1 MSDTFMKFKIL
12 GIGMYKMNLLRNSF
26 FILFA
31 FIFFPTQIFAQGSI
45 RGTIIDSENGEPVF
59 GATIVVRSEKKFAKT
74 DFDGKYQLD
83 LVPGDYEVE
92 YQMYGYGPQK
102 KKVTIKAGPPQTI
115 NITFGLQTLET
126 VEVTDRAKNN
136 TEASLLS
143 LQRKS
148 GTVSDGISAESIK
161 KSPDSSAGDV
171 VRRVTGIT
179 LIGGKYVFVRGL
191 GERYSNTTVNDIFV
205 PTTEPDKRVVP
216 LDIFPASMLKNIRV
230 MKTFSPE
237 DPAEF
242 SGGLVKIE
250 TQEYPDQ
257 FQMSLGLGLG
267 YNKITTNRLF
277 SSFDAGDFFG
287 RPREQ
292 DQLPGLISG
301 LPSFLVFEPGS
312 RFGGLPPQLTNLA
325 PLTFNQQWTPTVA
338 NADYD
343 KSFSFSTGNTFKIT
357 ESGQRLGVFFGIQ
370 RGVEYRSRTEKQAR
384 YIPNILGPIPVPE
397 ATALQE
403 IQAQDATLYNK
414 EVSSAVN
421 LNLAYEFTKGQQ
433 IYQKNLFSVSSDT
446 NVRDTTRGVNRIDN
460 FQFVAQTNTFTA
472 RQIMN
477 TVLGGDHAIQLG
489 SMARPHKL
497 DWNFGYSVANR
508 DEPNLTTQVWR
519 RQEPPPGPTQPFFRL
534 ANNPD
539 GSRFF
544 SESNDSVRQI
554 SLKYEIPFEQWDGLK
569 SSLKIGTL
577 NLDRFKDFR
586 FREFN
591 QRYNL
596 GSGTRPIDLWP
607 IPGEISYNP
616 TEYINNAATQQP
628 NKVFF
633 ERQVEPN
640 AYDAVQKL
648 RANFAQFDMP
658 IVNKFR
664 FVGGARYEDSYQK
677 VKTFVLK
684 DQISGSNLDFGCRF
698 DEEQVRLAAIRSG
711 LCPADNRG
719 IGELSKK
726 DLLPSMNFVW
736 EFNKDMNLRFG
747 LTQTVTRPDLRE
759 LSPFGFTPYFGADR
773 IFGNPNL
780 KRTYIHNYDV
790 RWEYYLSPGEYVGVG
805 AFVKQL
811 SSPIEMV
818 GFPVAGSISNRF
830 SYTNAEQAILRGLE
844 FDFRKEFMDRFR
856 FETNFFFIRSR
867 VDVIDWIT
875 LQYVRSGL
883 IDQNSI
889 VALFNP
895 TTISRPL
902 QGQSEFVYNLKLDTF
917 LTNKKN
923 QTIGV
928 YYNFFGD
935 RIYAVGANGTPD
947 AIERGV
953 GLTDIVYSN
962 NIDDKLDIKVAAKNI
977 FDTRFRV
984 FQRDEITGE
993 DKLFLA
999 YRIGY
1004 TITAGVTYKL

>member
-1 MSDTFMKFKIL
+1 MNRITHWLAFAIFCLTFSSSV
-12 GIGMYKMNLLRNSF
+12 Y
-26 FILFA
+26 
-31 FIFFPTQIFAQGSI
+31 AQGKI

-74 DFDGKYQLD
+74 DFDGKYDLD
-83 LVPGDYEVE
+83 IAPGDYDVE
-92 YQMYGYGPQK
+92 YQMYGYAPQK
-102 KKVTIKAGPPQTI
+102 RKVSVKAGAPQVV
-115 NITFGLQTLET
+115 NVTFGLQALET
-126 VEVTDRAKNN
+126 VEVTERAKNN

-143 LQRKS
+143 MQRKA

-191 GERYSNTTVNDIFV
+191 GERYSNTTVNDVFV

-250 TQEYPDQ
+250 TQEYPDK
-257 FQMSLGLGLG
+257 FQMSLGLGIG
-267 YNKITTNRLF
+267 YNKITTNREF
-277 SSFDAGDFFG
+277 KTFDAGDFFG
-287 RPREQ
+287 RPTAS
-292 DQLPGLISG
+292 DQIPSLISG
-301 LPSFLVFEPGS
+301 LPSFVVFEPGS
-312 RFGGLPPQLTNLA
+312 RFGGLPQGLTNIA
-325 PLTFNQQWTPTVA
+325 PLTFNQQWTPTSESG
-338 NADYD
+338 NYD
-343 KSFSFSTGNTFKIT
+343 KNFSFSIGNTIKTT
-357 ESGQRLGVFFGIQ
+357 ESGQRLGVFVGIQ
-370 RGVEYRSRTEKQAR
+370 RAIEYRTKTEKQAR
-384 YIPNILGPIPVPE
+384 YIPTLLGGVSLPE
-397 ATALQE
+397 TTLLSE
-403 IQAQDATLYNK
+403 IQSQDATIYNK
-414 EVSSAVN
+414 EVNTAANV
-421 LNLAYEFTKGQQ
+421 NLAYEFTKGQQ
-433 IYQKNLFSVSSDT
+433 IFLKNLYSIASDT

-460 FQFVAQTNTFTA
+460 FQFLAVTNTFTS

-477 TVLGGDHAIQLG
+477 NVLGGDHAIQFG

-497 DWNFGYSVANR
+497 EWNLGYSIATR
-508 DEPNLTTQVWR
+508 EEPNLSTQVWR
-519 RQEPPPGPTQPFFRL
+519 RQEPPQATTPYTRL
-534 ANNPD
+534 GNNPD

-544 SESNDSVRQI
+544 SDSNDTVKQA

-569 SSLKIGTL
+569 STMKLGVL
-577 NLDRFKDFR
+577 NIDRFKDFR

-591 QRYNL
+591 QRSQVGVAN
-596 GSGTRPIDLWP
+596 RPADFWP
-607 IPGEISYNP
+607 APGELTFNP
-616 TEYINNAATQQP
+616 TEYVVPNQQNNGLT
-628 NKVFF
+628 NRVFF

-640 AYDAVQKL
+640 AYDAMQRL
-648 RANFAQFDMP
+648 RAQFVQFDMP

-684 DQISGSNLDFGCRF
+684 DQLSGSNLDFGCRV
-698 DEEQVRLAAIRSG
+698 ENEQVRLA
-711 LCPADNRG
+711 LVNNRACDASNNG
-719 IGELSKK
+719 IGELAKK
-726 DLLPSMNFVW
+726 DLLPSLNFVW
-736 EFNKDMNLRFG
+736 DFHKDMNLRFG
-747 LTQTVTRPDLRE
+747 FTQTVTRPDLRE

-773 IFGNPNL
+773 VFGNPNL
-780 KRTYIHNYDV
+780 KRTYIHNYDI
-790 RWEYYLSPGEYVGVG
+790 RWEYYLSPSEYIGVG

-818 GFPVAGSISNRF
+818 GFPIAGSISNRF
-830 SYTNAEQAILRGLE
+830 SYTNAEQATLRGLE
-844 FDFRKEFMDRFR
+844 FDYRKEFLDRFR
-856 FETNFFFIRSR
+856 FETNFFFIKSR
-867 VDVIDWIT
+867 VDVIDWVT
-875 LQYVRSGL
+875 LQAIRGNL
-883 IDQNSI
+883 IDRNSI

-902 QGQSEFVYNLKLDTF
+902 QGQSEFVYNVKLDTF
-917 LTNKKN
+917 LTKKKN

-953 GLTDIVYSN
+953 GLTDIVYSYTH
-962 NIDDKLDIKVAAKNI
+962 DERLDIKAAAKNI

-984 FQRDEITGE
+984 FQRDEVTGE
-993 DKLFLA
+993 DKLFMA

-1004 TITAGVTYKL
+1004 TFTVGVTYKL